1 MRNSE
6 ENRRRRLTR
15 MPNPRVVVAVLA
27 LAGMSASF
35 MQTIVLPIQSE
46 LPELLDASREDT
58 AWVITA
64 TLLSASVVT
73 PIAGRLGDMY
83 GKRRIALAL
92 LAVLVIGSAVA
103 ALSQDVA
110 LLVIGRALQGAVVGI
125 IPLGISILRDV
136 LHTDRLGGAIAL
148 VSATLGVGGALGLPI
163 SAIVSENFGWHVLFW
178 LAAGLGA
185 VNFVLVLSFVPVSTL
200 RTLGRFDW
208 IGAIGLTIGLTGI
221 LVGVS
226 RGNEWGWLSPVTLG
240 LVLGGIGVLVL
251 WGFFELS
258 VESPLVDLRVAVR
271 GPVLMTNLASIAVG
285 FALFSSNIVFPQL
298 LELPTSTGVG
308 LGLSLLAASIVLMP
322 SGLAMIVVSP
332 VAARLTRRVGPRLLL
347 VSGSLLLV
355 VSYALSLLGVTEV
368 WQVLLVNIVIGVAI
382 GLAYAAMPTL
392 IMRAVPASETAAANG
407 LNALMRSLGTSFSSA
422 AVGATL
428 ATYSVTSGGVQFPTS
443 EGFQIAFVFG
453 GGAALVAVVLA
464 LLIPKARPGTERH
477 PSLVDGG

>member
-110 LLVIGRALQGAVVGI
+110 MLVIGRALQGAVVGI

-163 SAIVSENFGWHVLFW
+163 SAIVSENFDWHVLFW

-208 IGAIGLTIGLTGI
+208 IGAIGLAIGLTGI

-347 VSGSLLLV
+347 
-355 VSYALSLLGVTEV
+355 
-368 WQVLLVNIVIGVAI
+368 LVNIVIGVAV